1 MKIEELIKKTGDKL
15 ISQKDKLAYYM
26 AVKKLELIAKIP
38 NKEQRSEAMGK
49 FKDVL
54 AKKVT
59 PVVMA
64 ALTAISPV
72 VLAGCDETKNPNET
86 QIAYVTDTNGEYVT
100 DSNGNPET
108 TIITTPAGTIPDFEF
123 GGLTE
128 KMKEN
133 LQAYFADFDF
143 SKVLNG
149 DYSKSVDEYFE
160 LMHRGEINKNQSYM
174 EGVSTAPETYY
185 MVYDYF
191 FKNVTGGDDK
201 IAFNIDFT
209 GADATITF
217 YREGVETAGFILK
230 YPNGQTVY
238 NGVFNNEVYTDGQEY
253 LKNIPIAINEERKV
267 ALEQLNSSELGKIYG
282 DGIISYFIDSD
293 IWRGQGG
300 LKVLSFIQPHN
311 SKVEKE
317 KGFDHRVIKM
327 TELRYLDDSTIIPA
341 YLNLNFKRDKEYAE
355 DYSSYVNHWR
365 VEKIY
370 FEVGECTFR
379 EEELISIYQYR
390 VLIKD
395 PVRLASIQLDL
406 EPQNIKLPTQ
416 ESEAEK

>member
-1 MKIEELIKKTGDKL
+1 MKIKELIEKMGDKL
-15 ISQKDKLAYYM
+15 ISQKDKLAYNM

-72 VLAGCDETKNPNET
+72 VLAGCDESKNPNET

-123 GGLTE
+123 KGLTE

-133 LQAYFADFDF
+133 LHAYFADFDF
-143 SKVLNG
+143 GKVLNG
-149 DYSKSVDEYFE
+149 DYSKSVNNYLKYSKNKDLRKDLDAEILNQALNPYQCISLDGYQWDEYFFS
-160 LMHRGEINKNQSYM
+160 K
-174 EGVSTAPETYY
+174 
-185 MVYDYF
+185 
-191 FKNVTGGDDK
+191 VTGGDDK
-201 IAFNIDFT
+201 IALDIDLT

-217 YREGVETAGFILK
+217 YREGTETAGFILR

-238 NGVFNNEVYTDGQEY
+238 NGVFNNEVYADGQEY
-253 LKNIPIAINEERKV
+253 LKNIPLAINEERKV

-282 DGIISYFIDSD
+282 DGIISYFFNTDLLEKLPCSKPLVMTTCYPERGRAQLDSKL
-293 IWRGQGG
+293 IKTTTPG
-300 LKVLSFIQPHN
+300 
-311 SKVEKE
+311 VEINYD
-317 KGFDHRVIKM
+317 G
-327 TELRYLDDSTIIPA
+327 IIPV
-341 YLNLNFKRDKEYAE
+341 YLSVPL
-355 DYSSYVNHWR
+355 
-365 VEKIY
+365 IY
-370 FEVGECTFR
+370 ETIGSESKNDELQELYFDVGETV
-379 EEELISIYQYR
+379 ESSSKIIAYR
-390 VLIKD
+390 YAVNIVN

-406 EPQNIKLPTQ
+406 EPQNVQLPTT
-416 ESEAEK
+416 EAEAEK

>member
-1 MKIEELIKKTGDKL
+1 
-15 ISQKDKLAYYM
+15 
-26 AVKKLELIAKIP
+26 
-38 NKEQRSEAMGK
+38 MGK

-123 GGLTE
+123 EGLTE

-149 DYSKSVDEYFE
+149 DYSKSVNNYLKYSRNEDLRKDLDAEILNQAMDYSQRISIDSNQWDEYFFS
-160 LMHRGEINKNQSYM
+160 K
-174 EGVSTAPETYY
+174 
-185 MVYDYF
+185 
-191 FKNVTGGDDK
+191 VTGGDDK
-201 IAFNIDFT
+201 IALDIDFT

-217 YREGVETAGFILK
+217 YREGIETAGFILK

-238 NGVFNNEVYTDGQEY
+238 NGVFNNKVYADGQEY

-293 IWRGQGG
+293 I
-300 LKVLSFIQPHN
+300 LEKLPC
-311 SKVEKE
+311 SKPLVSTTCYPEHGRAQVDFKL
-317 KGFDHRVIKM
+317 IK
-327 TELRYLDDSTIIPA
+327 TTTPGYDLNYDGIIPV
-341 YLNLNFKRDKEYAE
+341 YLSVSLIRGTIGSEIDNYEFQEL
-355 DYSSYVNHWR
+355 
-365 VEKIY
+365 Y
-370 FEVGECTFR
+370 FDVGETVESSKYLTIF
-379 EEELISIYQYR
+379 QYA
-390 VLIKD
+390 VNIVN

-406 EPQNIKLPTQ
+406 DPQNIKLPTT